1 MYIFSNP
8 QYIYDM
14 LKLFWVNKKHI
25 KIACIAVCVCFIGVV
40 IISHVSKKNRQV
52 NATPQSRYTI
62 VIDAGHGGIDGGV
75 LGATTGVKESEI
87 NLSIAKKLK
96 ELFSS
101 VGFNCV
107 MTRITS
113 SGLYGYL
120 APGHKDRD
128 MRARA
133 KIINESNPSLVI
145 SIHQNKYSSPSRRG
159 GQAFYKK
166 GDKQSYLLATT
177 LQQAL
182 NGVYTGVKDYA
193 PLCGDYFILNV
204 SPCPAVIVE
213 CGFLS
218 NPQDEALL
226 ITEEFQLSLATA
238 IFNGSLEFL
247 VCNE

>member
-1 MYIFSNP
+1 
-8 QYIYDM
+8 M
-14 LKLFWVNKKHI
+14 LKNFWANKKGI
-25 KIACIAVCVCFIGVV
+25 KIACVAVCLLLIGVAV
-40 IISHVSKKNRQV
+40 ISHVIKENKQV
-52 NATPQSRYTI
+52 NATPQARYTV

-75 LGATTGVKESEI
+75 SGINTSVKESDV
-87 NLSIAKKLK
+87 NLAIAKKLK
-96 ELFSS
+96 ELFSLA
-101 VGFNCV
+101 GFNCV
-107 MTRITS
+107 MTRPS
-113 SGLYGYL
+113 ASGLYGYL

-145 SIHQNKYSSPSRRG
+145 SIHQNNYSSPSRRG

-166 GDKQSYLLATT
+166 GDKQGYLLATT

-218 NPQDEALL
+218 SPQDEALL
-226 ITEEFQLSLATA
+226 ISEEFQLSLATA

-247 VCNE
+247 VCNR

>member
-1 MYIFSNP
+1 
-8 QYIYDM
+8 M
-14 LKLFWVNKKHI
+14 LKSFWDNKKGI
-25 KIACIAVCVCFIGVV
+25 KITCIAVCLLFIGVAV
-40 IISHVSKKNRQV
+40 INHAIKENKQV
-52 NATPQSRYTI
+52 NATPQARYTI

-75 LGATTGVKESEI
+75 SGINTSVKESDV
-87 NLSIAKKLK
+87 NLAIAKKLK
-96 ELFSS
+96 ELFSC

-145 SIHQNKYSSPSRRG
+145 SIHQNNYSSPSRRG

-166 GDKQSYLLATT
+166 GDKQCYLLATT

-226 ITEEFQLSLATA
+226 ISEEFQHSLATA
-238 IFNGSLEFL
+238 IFNGALEFL
-247 VCNE
+247 VCNG